1 VQDPA
6 RSASPTLILIHVFLL
21 QEVVEYEL
29 SHSLG
34 GNGRMMQSQHGGATC
49 KEDEVATRR

>member
-1 VQDPA
+1 MSYV
-6 RSASPTLILIHVFLL
+6 

-34 GNGRMMQSQHGGATC
+34 GNGRMMQSQQQQQHGGASC

>member
-1 VQDPA
+1 MSYV
-6 RSASPTLILIHVFLL
+6 

-34 GNGRMMQSQHGGATC
+34 GNGRMMQSQQQQQQQHGGASC